1 MPRLVDWESQIGRR
15 LKLRDLH
22 AFFTVVQSGSM
33 TKAAAQLGVSPPAV
47 SQIIADLE
55 HALGVTLLDRSPRGV
70 EPTSYGRALLKG
82 GTAAFDDLKQTIK
95 EIEFLADP
103 TVGEVKVGCPETVAA
118 ILPPIIRRL
127 YQHYPGVTVNVSTV
141 VAPTLDLPQIRDR
154 TLDLALVRITDRHQV
169 AEGLNVEVLFGDE
182 MVVVAGAN
190 SPWARRRKLDLA
202 ELINEPWILP
212 PENSLNSTVVREAFR
227 ASGLDPP
234 KTSVVTF
241 SVQLRASLLQSG
253 QYVTVFPRS
262 IMLLHAEHMA
272 LKVLPVKL
280 RQPGEWPVA
289 LVTLKD
295 RTLNPVARLFIDHV
309 RAAVGMLAPSNTVR
323 SPKAH

>member
-1 MPRLVDWESQIGRR
+1 
-15 LKLRDLH
+15 
-22 AFFTVVQSGSM
+22 M

-55 HALGVTLLDRSPRGV
+55 HALGVPLLDRSPRGV
-70 EPTSYGRALLKG
+70 EPTSYGHALLKG

-127 YQHYPGVTVNVSTV
+127 YQSCPRVIVNVSTV
-141 VAPTLDLPQIRDR
+141 VAPTLDLPQIWDR
-154 TLDLALVRITDRHQV
+154 TLDLALVRITDRRQV
-169 AEGLNVEVLFGDE
+169 AEGLNVEVLFSDE
-182 MVVVAGAN
+182 MVVVASAN

-202 ELINEPWILP
+202 ELIDGPWILP

-227 ASGLDPP
+227 ASGLDSP

-253 QYVTVFPRS
+253 QYLTVFPRS
-262 IMLLHAEHMA
+262 IMHLHAEHMG
-272 LKVLPVKL
+272 LKALPVKL
-280 RQPGEWPVA
+280 RQPAEWPVA

-295 RTLNPVARLFIDHV
+295 RALNPVARLFVDHV
-309 RAAVGMLAPSNTVR
+309 RAAVKLLAPMPLSKP
-323 SPKAH
+323 SPGEIGAIRRR